1 MILSSDRWR
10 LLESLFYEAVELE
23 PAARKAL
30 LDDRCR
36 GDSDLRNEVE
46 SLLASANQSLELVEQ
61 SVHNAAQELAANV
74 RTPVVV
80 PGGRFSR
87 YEVVRALGAGGMGEV
102 YLVYDSQ
109 LRRNVALKLL
119 APELTRDERGV
130 RRFEQE
136 ALAASALNHP
146 NILTVY
152 EFAEVEGTH
161 YIASEFVEG
170 ETLRQFVTRGKSGVA
185 EVTDIAIQIASAL
198 EAAHARGIVHRDIKP
213 DNVIV
218 RNDRI
223 VKVLDFG
230 IAKLNAAREGPGT
243 GSNLF
248 TILSTGRTRA
258 VLGTVR
264 YMSPEQARG
273 QDVDGRS
280 DLFSLGVLMYELL
293 TGQAAFQGDT
303 ANEVIAEILKGEP
316 APLRSAAAEVPAQ
329 LEAIV
334 LRAICKCREE
344 RYPSSSAMLT
354 ELKQFRRAYEFRRL
368 RKYPD
373 QGFSIP
379 GSASSKI
386 LVGFLAL
393 VVGAALIAMPLWR
406 RHPPTPQAVSTPRT
420 LAVLPFRNLQPDPR
434 TDFLGFS
441 LADAVITKLGYVNAL
456 TVRPSSSIDQY
467 RNKAVDAQKVA
478 ADLKVDTLLTGTFLK
493 EGLDLRITTQLI
505 DVKANKILWQDT
517 IDQKYDRLLSLQDT
531 VSQRILNGLEVNL
544 SPAEERK
551 LYSGHEVN
559 PVAYEYF
566 LRGVDL
572 YSLNDFRAA
581 ITMLEK
587 GTHLDPNYAPLW
599 AHLGRAYTTSASL
612 EFGGRKQYLKAQA
625 AYEKALAID
634 PSSIEVRVYMGNLLT
649 DTGHVEQ
656 AVPLLRDVLKD
667 NPAHA
672 EAHWELG
679 YAYRFGG
686 MLRESAAEA
695 EKAREHSPSV
705 KINSSAMN
713 AYLYLGEFEKFLE
726 TLPSN
731 DSVYNLFY
739 HGFGEYYLGQQAEAT
754 HDFDRAYDMNPAL
767 LPADIGKALSYA
779 ITGHSA
785 RGTLLLH
792 ATEERILAS
801 GVSDAESLYKVAQAY
816 AVLGEKASAI
826 RMFHSTVEGGFFPSP
841 YFERDPLVDNLR
853 QEPRFKSL
861 MGQARVRHEQF
872 KARFF

>member
-1 MILSSDRWR
+1 MVLSSDHWR
-10 LLESLFYEAVELE
+10 RVESLFYEAVELE

-36 GDSDLRNEVE
+36 DESDLRNEVE
-46 SLLASANQSLELVEQ
+46 SLLASAHQSLDVVEQ
-61 SVHNAAQELAANV
+61 SIQNAAQEVAAHV
-74 RTPVVV
+74 RTPVLV
-80 PGGRFSR
+80 PGVHFSR
-87 YEVVRALGAGGMGEV
+87 YEVVSALGAGGMGEV

-119 APELTRDERGV
+119 APELTQDERGV

-146 NILTVY
+146 NILTVH
-152 EFAEVEGTH
+152 EFAEVEGT
-161 YIASEFVEG
+161 YYLASEFVEG
-170 ETLRQFVTRGKSGVA
+170 ETLRQRVRRGKSGVA
-185 EVTDIAIQIASAL
+185 EVTEIAIQIASAL

-218 RNDRI
+218 RNDGI

-230 IAKLNAAREGPGT
+230 IAKLNAAGDASGT
-243 GSNLF
+243 GSVLL

-258 VLGTVR
+258 VPGTVR

-280 DLFSLGVLMYELL
+280 DLFSLGVVMYELL
-293 TGQAAFQGDT
+293 TGQTAFQGET
-303 ANEVIAEILKGEP
+303 ANDVIAEILKGEP
-316 APLRSAAAEVPAQ
+316 APLRSAAAGVPAQ

-334 LRAICKCREE
+334 LRAMRKCREE
-344 RYPSSSAMLT
+344 RYPSSAAMLR
-354 ELKQFRRAYEFRRL
+354 ELKEFRREYEFRRL
-368 RKYPD
+368 RKHPD
-373 QGFSIP
+373 QRFSILR
-379 GSASSKI
+379 SASSKF
-386 LVGFLAL
+386 LLGLLAL
-393 VVGAALIAMPLWR
+393 AVGATLIATPIWR
-406 RHPPTPQAVSTPRT
+406 RHSATPPNVSALRT

-441 LADAVITKLGYVNAL
+441 LADAVITKLGYVKAL

-467 RNKAVDAQKVA
+467 RNQMVDPQKVA
-478 ADLKVDTLLTGTFLK
+478 ADLKVDTLLTGTFLT
-493 EGLDLRITTQLI
+493 EGNDLRITTQLI

-517 IDQKYDRLLSLQDT
+517 IDQKYDRLLTVQDT
-531 VSQRILNGLEVNL
+531 VSQQLLNGLEVSL
-544 SPAEERK
+544 SPAEERQF
-551 LYSGHEVN
+551 YSGHAVN
-559 PVAYEYF
+559 AVAYEYY

-581 ITMLEK
+581 IEMLEK
-587 GTHLDPNYAPLW
+587 GTHIDPNYAPLW
-599 AHLGRAYTTSASL
+599 AHLGRAYTTNASL
-612 EFGGRKQYLKAQA
+612 EFGGRDEYLKAQA

-656 AVPLLRDVLKD
+656 AVPLLRGVLKD
-667 NPAHA
+667 DPAHA
-672 EAHWELG
+672 EAQWELG

-686 MLRESAAEA
+686 MLQESAAEA
-695 EKAREHSPSV
+695 EKARQNNPSV

-731 DSVYNLFY
+731 DSVYVLFY
-739 HGFGEYYLGQQAEAT
+739 HGFGEYYLGQQMEAA

-767 LPADIGKALSYA
+767 LPVDIGKALSYEIA
-779 ITGHSA
+779 GNSA
-785 RGTLLLH
+785 KGIRRLH
-792 ATEERILAS
+792 ATEDRILKS
-801 GVSDAESLYKVAQAY
+801 GVSDAECLYKVAQAY
-816 AVLGEKASAI
+816 AVLGDKSSAL
-826 RMFHSTVEGGFFPSP
+826 RMFQSTVEGGFFPSP

-853 QEPRFKSL
+853 QEPRFTAL
-861 MGQARVRHEQF
+861 MAQARARHEQF